1 MNNQNKIKLPS
12 NKSVG
17 FVFSIF
23 FLILSIY
30 PLIKNDNINVVLLII
45 SLIFFLLGLFKS
57 KILTPLNI
65 IWYKFGILLGKIFS
79 PIIMG
84 FVFFLVVTPTA
95 YYMRLVKGKDL
106 LNLKKDK
113 KKNSYWINKTESK
126 TSMKNQF

>member
-1 MNNQNKIKLPS
+1 MNNQNKVKLPS

-57 KILTPLNI
+57 KILTQLNI
-65 IWYKFGILLGKIFS
+65 IWYKFGISLGKIFY
-79 PIIMG
+79 PIVMG

-95 YYMRLVKGKDL
+95 YYMRLVRGKDL
-106 LNLKKDK
+106 LNLKKNL
-113 KKNSYWINKTESK
+113 KKNSYWINKTEKK

>member
-1 MNNQNKIKLPS
+1 MNNQNKMKLPS

-65 IWYKFGILLGKIFS
+65 IWYKFGISLGKIFS
-79 PIIMG
+79 PIVMG

-95 YYMRLVKGKDL
+95 YYMRLVRGKDL
-106 LNLKKDK
+106 LNLKKDL
-113 KKNSYWINKTESK
+113 KKNSYWINKTEKK

>member
-65 IWYKFGILLGKIFS
+65 IWYKFGISLGKIFS
-79 PIIMG
+79 PIVMG
-84 FVFFLVVTPTA
+84 FVYFLVVTPTA

>member
-65 IWYKFGILLGKIFS
+65 IWYKFGISLGKIFS
-79 PIIMG
+79 PIVMG

-95 YYMRLVKGKDL
+95 YYMRLVRGKDL
-106 LNLKKDK
+106 LNLKKDL
-113 KKNSYWINKTESK
+113 KKNSYWINKTEKK

>member
-65 IWYKFGILLGKIFS
+65 IWYKFGISLGKIFS
-79 PIIMG
+79 PIVMG

-95 YYMRLVKGKDL
+95 FYMRLVRGKDL
-106 LNLKKDK
+106 LNLKKNL
-113 KKNSYWINKTESK
+113 KKNSYWINKTEKK

>member
-30 PLIKNDNINVVLLII
+30 PLIKNADINLVLLII

-65 IWYKFGILLGKIFS
+65 IWYKFGISLGKIFS
-79 PIIMG
+79 PIVMG

-95 YYMRLVKGKDL
+95 YYMRLVRGKDL
-106 LNLKKDK
+106 LNLKKDL
-113 KKNSYWINKTESK
+113 KKNSYWINKTEKK

>member
-1 MNNQNKIKLPS
+1 MNNQNKVKLPS

-65 IWYKFGILLGKIFS
+65 IWYKFGISLGKIFS
-79 PIIMG
+79 PIVMG

-95 YYMRLVKGKDL
+95 YYMRLVRGKDL
-106 LNLKKDK
+106 LNLKKNL
-113 KKNSYWINKTESK
+113 KKNSYWINKTEKK

>member
-1 MNNQNKIKLPS
+1 MNNQNKVKLPS

-65 IWYKFGILLGKIFS
+65 IWYKFGISLGKIFS
-79 PIIMG
+79 PIVMG

-95 YYMRLVKGKDL
+95 YYMRLVRGKDL
-106 LNLKKDK
+106 LNLKKDL
-113 KKNSYWINKTESK
+113 KKNSYWINKTEKK

>member
-30 PLIKNDNINVVLLII
+30 PLIKNADINLVLLII

-79 PIIMG
+79 PIVMG

-95 YYMRLVKGKDL
+95 YYMRLIKGKDL

-113 KKNSYWINKTESK
+113 KKNSYGINKTESK

>member
-30 PLIKNDNINVVLLII
+30 PLIKNADINLVLLII

-65 IWYKFGILLGKIFS
+65 IWYKFGISLGKIFS
-79 PIIMG
+79 PIVMG

-95 YYMRLVKGKDL
+95 YYMRLVRGKDL
-106 LNLKKDK
+106 LNLKKNL
-113 KKNSYWINKTESK
+113 KKNSYWINKTEKK

>member
-30 PLIKNDNINVVLLII
+30 PLIKNADINLVLLII

-79 PIIMG
+79 PIVMG

-95 YYMRLVKGKDL
+95 YYMRLIRGKDL

-113 KKNSYWINKTESK
+113 KKILTGLIKLK
-126 TSMKNQF
+126 VKLV

>member
-23 FLILSIY
+23 FLILSLY
-30 PLIKNDNINVVLLII
+30 PLIKNADINVVLFII

-79 PIIMG
+79 PIVMG

-95 YYMRLVKGKDL
+95 YYMRLIKGKDL
-106 LNLKKDK
+106 LNLKKNK
-113 KKNSYWINKTESK
+113 KKNTYWITKNENKS
-126 TSMKNQF
+126 SMKNQF

>member
-79 PIIMG
+79 PIVMG

-95 YYMRLVKGKDL
+95 YYMRLIRGKDL

>member
-65 IWYKFGILLGKIFS
+65 IWYKFGISLGKIFS
-79 PIIMG
+79 PIVMG

-95 YYMRLVKGKDL
+95 YYMRLVRGKDL
-106 LNLKKDK
+106 LNLKKNL
-113 KKNSYWINKTESK
+113 KKNSYWINKTEKK

>member
-23 FLILSIY
+23 FLILSLY
-30 PLIKNDNINVVLLII
+30 PLIKNADINVVLFII

-65 IWYKFGILLGKIFS
+65 IWYKFGILLGKFFS
-79 PIIMG
+79 PIVMG

-95 YYMRLVKGKDL
+95 YYMRLIRGKDL
-106 LNLKKDK
+106 LNLKKNK
-113 KKNSYWINKTESK
+113 KKNTYWITKNENKS
-126 TSMKNQF
+126 SMKNQF

>member
-79 PIIMG
+79 PIVMG

-95 YYMRLVKGKDL
+95 YYMRLIRGKDL

-113 KKNSYWINKTESK
+113 KKK
-126 TSMKNQF
+126 FLLD

>member
-23 FLILSIY
+23 FLILSLY
-30 PLIKNDNINVVLLII
+30 PLIKNADINVVLFII

-79 PIIMG
+79 PIVMG

-95 YYMRLVKGKDL
+95 YYMRLIRGKDL
-106 LNLKKDK
+106 LNLKKNK
-113 KKNSYWINKTESK
+113 KKNTYWITKNENKS
-126 TSMKNQF
+126 SMKNQF

>member
-65 IWYKFGILLGKIFS
+65 IWYKFGISLGKIFS
-79 PIIMG
+79 PIVMG
-84 FVFFLVVTPTA
+84 FVYFLVVTPTA
-95 YYMRLVKGKDL
+95 YYMRLVRGKDL
-106 LNLKKDK
+106 LNLKKDL
-113 KKNSYWINKTESK
+113 KKNSYWINKTEKK

>member
-23 FLILSIY
+23 FLILSLY
-30 PLIKNDNINVVLLII
+30 PLIKNADINVVLFII

-79 PIIMG
+79 PIVMG

-95 YYMRLVKGKDL
+95 YYMRLIKGKDL